1 MTSTRH
7 SLVDISDL
15 PADTPPGVKSF
26 ISTVRLGYSTKKGT
40 FEGWR
45 RAIRRIAKH
54 APVIHFTTAVAVGA
68 LMRPLL
74 RDMPGG
80 ILYLQGASTT
90 GKSIALRT
98 ALSLRA
104 DPSDMTWGFDSMA
117 TLKWYTVA
125 AEHNFLCLDDIHMA
139 ILPDNDSG
147 RPVSSAY
154 LLGFDHWEQ
163 SPHTTI
169 LATGIPNL
177 RALAGKH
184 LEQAVEI
191 DAQQLPLWPTPAGM
205 SPWWMDEPLSELRVH
220 YGRAHDRIGD
230 SISKDA
236 DYWTEQYQM
245 NMEQLTPRIPL
256 PGQRALFVQAS
267 LGLQWLESHAGV
279 KSDFTVHNALLSKY
293 ASD

>member
-26 ISTVRLGYSTKKGT
+26 ISTVRLGYSTIKGT
-40 FEGWR
+40 FEGWK

-80 ILYLQGASTT
+80 ILYLQGTSTT

-184 LEQAVEI
+184 LEQAVEV

-205 SPWWMDEPLSELRVH
+205 SSADFSTVMLEKAGIVVPPGTAYGPHGEGFVRIALSVDKARLAE
-220 YGRAHDRIGD
+220 AFDRMAKH
-230 SISKDA
+230 SITYDMA
-236 DYWTEQYQM
+236 
-245 NMEQLTPRIPL
+245 
-256 PGQRALFVQAS
+256 
-267 LGLQWLESHAGV
+267 
-279 KSDFTVHNALLSKY
+279 KSTV
-293 ASD
+293 